1 MEDIR
6 NEMKVN
12 VTKLRDLEGAPPLK
26 GFNLKPL
33 AHDEL
38 QAVYETLKK

>member
-1 MEDIR
+1 
-6 NEMKVN
+6 MKVN
-12 VTKLRDLEGAPPLK
+12 VEKLRDLEGKPPLK

-33 AHDEL
+33 AQDEL